1 MIVSHVK
8 GAGDVKLQAY
18 NIATEGAKF
27 ESAEKLTA
35 LAENDLVLNAAVKR
49 LDYDEYHHTKSGSFI
64 SKTKQ
69 TSYDAINASTH
80 QGSQLMAQ
88 DIVLQ
93 AGNQLNSAGL
103 VVKAKQAIQADA
115 KTIELGTVT
124 DQRHETHWSKRSK
137 SGLAASAKGGVATVG
152 YQRSNAGSHHNT
164 FDETLKV
171 SHLAAEEIFV

>member
-27 ESAEKLTA
+27 ESAKKLTA

-124 DQRHETHWSKRSK
+124 D
-137 SGLAASAKGGVATVG
+137 
-152 YQRSNAGSHHNT
+152 
-164 FDETLKV
+164 
-171 SHLAAEEIFV
+171 